1 MAHNEDFEELTERRI
16 CFKCVGE
23 AYLSRQIEMEGA
35 VARCSY
41 CGDEDPG
48 ITLVE
53 MSDRVAT
60 AFEQHYDRTSDQPS
74 SMQYAMLKDKESD
87 YEWDREG
94 EPVDEAIASAASIS
108 EAAAVDIR
116 SILAERFSDWDS
128 AMSGEET
135 EFDSESN
142 YEPKD
147 VRGGRWHAQWVSFE
161 RSLKTEA
168 RFFDQT
174 AIRHLTE
181 LFNGIDRMVTR
192 ARVPVLVNAGPGAS
206 ISSLYRAR
214 SFPVYRDIHGALARP
229 DLQLGPPPAAAARAG
244 RMNAR
249 GISVFYGAN
258 DPLVALAEVRPPV
271 GCTVVV
277 ARFEIIRAIKLL
289 NLTALR
295 DAMMEGSIFDPLH
308 LDRLQRAAFLRQLS
322 DRITIPV
329 MPDDE
334 ELGYLVTQAIA
345 DFLATANEPPVDG
358 VIFPSVQA
366 KGDARNVV
374 LFHKASRVASMVFP
388 VGTKIEVNDGYATE
402 DGWEQ
407 DFSVYET
414 IPPMKSADPIVPAV
428 EPGFGDPP
436 LGRDPDQREPTLSVD
451 PQSVEVHAVEAVQY
465 TTDRNRVR
473 RHRHE
478 NVDPPF

>member
-1 MAHNEDFEELTERRI
+1 
-16 CFKCVGE
+16 
-23 AYLSRQIEMEGA
+23 
-35 VARCSY
+35 
-41 CGDEDPG
+41 
-48 ITLVE
+48 
-53 MSDRVAT
+53 
-60 AFEQHYDRTSDQPS
+60 
-74 SMQYAMLKDKESD
+74 MQYAMLKDKESD

-94 EPVDEAIASAASIS
+94 EPVDEAIASAASLPHDV
-108 EAAAVDIR
+108 AVDIR
-116 SILAERFSDWDS
+116 SILEDRFSDWDS

-135 EFDSESN
+135 EFDSESY

-147 VRGGRWHAQWVSFE
+147 VRGGRWHAQWASFE

-181 LFNGIDRMVTR
+181 LFDGIDRMVTR
-192 ARVPVLVNAGPGAS
+192 GRVPVLVNAGPGAQ

-214 SFPVYRDIHGALARP
+214 SFPVYRDLHGALARP

-277 ARFEIIRAIKLL
+277 VRFEIIRPIKLL

-295 DAMMEGSIFDPLH
+295 DAMTDGSIFDPLH

-358 VIFPSVQA
+358 IIFPSVQA
-366 KGDARNVV
+366 KGDALNIV
-374 LFHKASRVASMVFP
+374 LFHKASRVASLELP

-407 DFSVYET
+407 DYSVYET
-414 IPPMKSADPIVPAV
+414 IPPMKEADPIVPAIA
-428 EPGFGDPP
+428 PGFDDPP
-436 LGRDPDQREPTLSVD
+436 IARDPDQREPTLSVD

-473 RHRHE
+473 RHRRE